1 MKMLISQQTRRDW
14 LGATLAGAALA
25 GLPSFPVRAHAP
37 VEGVEFKTLARP
49 QPVEAPA
56 GKVEV
61 IEFFGYWCPHCH
73 ALEPELMAWR
83 AKQPA
88 DVYFRKLPVA
98 FRPNQAPFQHA
109 FFALDALGKAD
120 ATAPAIFAAIHVER
134 KPIETIEDLA
144 EVVSK
149 VGVDRARFLELAASF
164 AVQAKARRV
173 MQTAEAFAI
182 DGVPCLGVAG
192 KWTTSP
198 TLAGSRE
205 KALHV
210 LDDLIARERTA
221 RR

>member
-14 LGATLAGAALA
+14 LGVTLAGAALA
-25 GLPSFPVRAHAP
+25 GFPSFPVRAHTP

-49 QPVEAPA
+49 QPVEAPV

-61 IEFFGYWCPHCH
+61 VEFFGYWCPHCH

-109 FFALDALGKAD
+109 FFALEALGKAD

-149 VGVDRARFLELAASF
+149 AGVDRARFLELAASF

-173 MQTAEAFAI
+173 MQAAEAFAI

-210 LDDLIARERTA
+210 LDDLIARERAA

>member
-1 MKMLISQQTRRDW
+1 MQASNNSRRDW
-14 LGATLAGAALA
+14 LGATLAGAALV
-25 GLPSFPVRAHAP
+25 GLPVRSLRAHPLA
-37 VEGVEFKTLARP
+37 EGIDFKTLAKA

-73 ALEPELMAWR
+73 ALEPELQAWR
-83 AKQPA
+83 AKQSA
-88 DVYFRKLPVA
+88 EVFFRKLPVA

-109 FFALDALGKAD
+109 YFALEGLGKAE
-120 ATAPAIFAAIHVER
+120 AVSAAIFAAIHVER

-144 EVVSK
+144 EVVAK
-149 VGVDRARFLELAASF
+149 AGVDRARFLELAASF

-210 LDDLIARERTA
+210 VDELIARERAA